1 MKPTLTVTAAL
12 LLSACGAVGCSKS
25 GETSQVKPR
34 SDAAQAKPVTTAESF
49 GSRQIGEEGFT
60 PDATPQI
67 AGPVSFADGEAA
79 YHARKYSD
87 ATAIFEQYIVQ
98 RPGNPWGHYMLG
110 LSAWKAGDLDRA
122 RLALER
128 SHDLDPTHV
137 KSLLNLGRVLLD
149 LDRAGEAKERI
160 EAALALDSTSG
171 EVHRMLGRVQS
182 ALGSHEAAIEA
193 YRVALTFDPTEAWAM
208 NNLALIYIQQER
220 YEEALGPLARAVQ
233 LRPGAPVFQNNLGIV
248 LERTGHIGAA
258 REAFVAAIAADSS
271 YVKAQVSLKRV
282 EGREDDPAVI
292 PVELSVL
299 ADAFEREVQ
308 RWREERMAAV
318 TPETGVTVTPESLA
332 TIPDSLP
339 LPPR

>member
-1 MKPTLTVTAAL
+1 MRTAAIHHTGIIRAASIPLAAFALAFTTACGGDTERTAPPAETPPVTPVVTAGE
-12 LLSACGAVGCSKS
+12 SS
-25 GETSQVKPR
+25 GT
-34 SDAAQAKPVTTAESF
+34 ATGPVRVDYSNVSYEAAESTYTQRRF
-49 GSRQIGEEGFT
+49 GESTAMF
-60 PDATPQI
+60 
-67 AGPVSFADGEAA
+67 EA
-79 YHARKYSD
+79 Y
-87 ATAIFEQYIVQ
+87 VQ
-98 RPGNPWGHYMLG
+98 RKPENPWGHYMLG